1 MKTMTARQMIGSPL
15 ILVPAYGMTYATE
28 EAMRIDW
35 VNGRDFKIKGGPYC
49 SIRDLDKL
57 SEDASSIWI
66 YDLISKHTICV
77 A

>member
-15 ILVPAYGMTYATE
+15 ILFPAYGKTYATE

-35 VNGRDFKIKGGPYC
+35 VSGVDFKIKGGPYT

-66 YDLISKHTICV
+66 YDLISKHRICV